1 MRRINKFTT
10 SIKIIAFKGIFSK
23 YFFNAFNA
31 DNTYI
36 TRNDRILAIKIFQ
49 SKYKQEVL
57 KVNLK
62 LFNPKYTINN
72 GCHKISSI
80 YKDMKLLNECVEE
93 LLLDLPEK
101 LDKHVV
107 KDEITNKTLER
118 ALFKDYPIIHVI
130 PLSRRI
136 ATILYDFTEKKIHE
150 IAVHSTYNSL
160 VIILTHKC
168 NSNLY
173 GKYTELN
180 NVAFLTIVVI
190 CLSQVLYNIGKFD
203 FLKKYETPEMRE
215 KELAKE
221 KKWEIKKKREQNVL
235 KYKEIEKHG
244 INDLDTY
251 MKYYKQRYYSRK
263 VLGKFDCYCEKKIF
277 DKIEKIYNINNK
289 NVRKRVCKKYILFGM
304 SYLLF
309 QLFGIIIPVLD
320 LVKSSVIYDVYAEG
334 YSVICKGVNKNHTH
348 NVSKDGILYYGFGS
362 ILKTLNIS
370 KEFFYIYITFLLS
383 FIFMVS
389 IIYVMIKIVKYEH
402 LKRRKVKMNFIE
414 YFSFCKEY
422 LFFMV
427 CLYINAIC
435 FYLCM
440 KYLYF

>member
-1 MRRINKFTT
+1 MIALIVLLCICHHYEDERIL
-10 SIKIIAFKGIFSK
+10 SK
-23 YFFNAFNA
+23 YFSNTFNA

-36 TRNDRILAIKIFQ
+36 TRKERLLAKNIFQ
-49 SKYKQEVL
+49 RKYKQEAL

-62 LFNPKYTINN
+62 FFNPKYTINHDS
-72 GCHKISSI
+72 HKISSI
-80 YKDMKLLNECVEE
+80 YKDMKLLDECVQE

-118 ALFKDYPIIHVI
+118 AIFKDYPIIHVI

-136 ATILYDFTEKKIHE
+136 AVILYDFTGKKIHE
-150 IAVHSTYNSL
+150 IAVHSLYNSL

-190 CLSQVLYNIGKFD
+190 CLSQILYNIGKFD

-221 KKWEIKKKREQNVL
+221 RKWEIKKKREQDVL

-263 VLGKFDCYCEKKIF
+263 GLRKFDCYCEKKIF
-277 DKIEKIYNINNK
+277 DKMEKISNIKSK
-289 NVRKRVCKKYILFGM
+289 NVIKRLCKKYILCGV
-304 SYLLF
+304 SYSLF
-309 QLFGIIIPVLD
+309 QSCAIIISVLD
-320 LVKSSVIYDVYAEG
+320 LVKSNVIYDAFKHNYGIYYE
-334 YSVICKGVNKNHTH
+334 ICSHKTGHKGIQ
-348 NVSKDGILYYGFGS
+348 GFLYTGFGS
-362 ILKTLNIS
+362 VLKTSNIS
-370 KEFFYIYITFLLS
+370 KEFLYIYFTFFSSLS
-383 FIFMVS
+383 FIIMAS
-389 IIYVMIKIVKYEH
+389 IIYIIIKIVKYEH
-402 LKRRKVKMNFIE
+402 LKERKVKMNFIE
-414 YFSFCKEY
+414 YCSFCKEV
-422 LFFMV
+422 LIK
-427 CLYINAIC
+427 L
-435 FYLCM
+435 
-440 KYLYF
+440 